1 MSSVSVSHGSGPEAL
16 AQAVAQQHVI
26 ILVDVLRASSTIITA
41 LANGAS
47 QIIPVTTVEEARE
60 RIYHIPNGF
69 LAGERAAHPP
79 AGFDFGNSPRSFL
92 TDRVRGRPIIL
103 TTSNFTRTL
112 GTPPDTATILVG
124 AFLNIEH
131 VATTARNLSEQS
143 ERPISVVSAG
153 SMRGYAAEDDFTSHH
168 IISRLQ
174 YPEDPP
180 SYADPTDIAR
190 ELLVSRHGT
199 ILVRSGYEADIYFCA
214 KPNRYDLTP
223 ILRNGA
229 FISYSQQFSSQKHS
243 D

>member
-1 MSSVSVSHGSGPEAL
+1 MSSISVSHGSGPEAL
-16 AQAVAQQHVI
+16 AQAVAQQHVV

-60 RIYHIPNGF
+60 RIYHFPNGF

-79 AGFDFGNSPRSFL
+79 AGFDYGNSPRSFL
-92 TDRVRGRPIIL
+92 TDRIHGRPIIL

-112 GTPPDTATILVG
+112 GTPPNTATILVG

-131 VATTARNLSEQS
+131 VTTTARELSEQNQ
-143 ERPISVVSAG
+143 RPVSVVSAG

-199 ILVRSGYEADIYFCA
+199 ILVKSGYEDDIYFCA

-229 FISYSQQFSSQKHS
+229 FIPYCQPFSSQTRS
-243 D
+243 N

>member
-16 AQAVAQQHVI
+16 TQAVAQQHVI

-47 QIIPVTTVEEARE
+47 QIIPVTTVEEARD
-60 RIYHIPNGF
+60 RIYHFPNGF

-79 AGFDFGNSPRSFL
+79 AGFDYGNSPRSFL
-92 TDRVRGRPIIL
+92 TDRIRGRPIIF

-112 GTPPDTATILVG
+112 GTPPENAIILVG

-131 VATTARNLSEQS
+131 VAVTARNLAQKLQ
-143 ERPISVVSAG
+143 RLVSVISAG

-174 YPEDPP
+174 FPEDPP
-180 SYADPTDIAR
+180 SYADRGDISR

-199 ILVRSGYEADIYFCA
+199 ILVQAGYEADISFCSQT
-214 KPNRYDLTP
+214 NRYEVTP
-223 ILRNGA
+223 ILHKGA
-229 FISYSQQFSSQKHS
+229 FVPFSPELFNHAST
-243 D
+243 